1 MKRLGLTL
9 FFLIVNFG
17 GLFIGNLLMNNGP
30 QSEWYLNLEKAPWT
44 PPGWLFGVAW
54 TIIMICFSFYLER
67 QFNNTKKTL
76 FLSVLFSVAFLLNVS
91 WNFLFFNQHLISLA
105 LINIIVLTAVLF
117 YYFFKRSQNIGKYK
131 YLLIPYMVWLCI
143 ATSLNLYIFI
153 KN

>member
-54 TIIMICFSFYLER
+54 TIIMICFSFYLEE

-91 WNFLFFNQHLISLA
+91 WNFLFFNQHLILLA
-105 LINIIVLTAVLF
+105 LINIILLTAVLF
-117 YYFFKRSQNIGKYK
+117 YYFFKRGQNVGNYK